1 MRFRLQLH
9 INKQRH
15 GDTLPFNYQYE
26 CSAVIYKIMARSDA
40 AFAAWLHDNGFQ
52 SDRKQ
57 FKLFTYSRL
66 HIPQYQVKGNNMKIL
81 SDTIE
86 WYISFLPE
94 ISTQQFIQGIFSE
107 QTIELGNKFNKIQCA
122 VKSIEVVAPPH
133 FTDTLRFSTLS
144 PACVVLKHSDKSEEY
159 IAPDHPEA
167 ARLILQNLLDKYRAL
182 NGTEYPAENI
192 HFTLKTLTIPK
203 PVLITIKA
211 GTLEESRI
219 RGFMGQL
226 DISAPEPLMKIM
238 YDGGIGSKSSMGFG
252 CVEVGK

>member
-107 QTIELGNKFNKIQCA
+107 QTFELGNKFNKIQCT
-122 VKSIEVVAPPH
+122 VNSVEVVPPPH
-133 FTDTLRFSTLS
+133 FTDTMRFNTLS

-159 IAPDHPEA
+159 IAPDRPEA

-211 GTLEESRI
+211 GTPEESRI

-226 DISAPEPLMKIM
+226 EISAPEPLMKIM
-238 YDGGIGSKSSMGFG
+238 YDGGIGSKNSMGFG
-252 CVEVGK
+252 CVEVRK